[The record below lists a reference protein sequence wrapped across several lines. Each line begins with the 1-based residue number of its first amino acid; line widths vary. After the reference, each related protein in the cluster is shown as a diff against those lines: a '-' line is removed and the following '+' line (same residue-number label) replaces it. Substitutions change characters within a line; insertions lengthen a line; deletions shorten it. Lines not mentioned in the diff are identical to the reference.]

1 MISEF
6 RLIFLCGVMSLN
18 MYSRVKGWSSYAPER
33 RWRGVC
39 SKNNWN
45 TECILNMC
53 HTPIFRIIVWF
64 INLNY
69 LLNGESIIMGQN
81 KNFQFLH
88 TAIIIVTL
96 ITAIAIFGWV
106 FYCWKPRKKLV
117 NFYLLI
123 HSKTMVLTEKDSQTL
138 QSKNRWFLF
147 RVEIRT
153 INFK

>member
-1 MISEF
+1 MSIGVS
-6 RLIFLCGVMSLN
+6 LCTVEYN
-18 MYSRVKGWSSYAPER
+18 QCCVYSKINTYETLTHHKGSS
-33 RWRGVC
+33 GVC

-96 ITAIAIFGWV
+96 ITAIFGWV

-117 NFYLLI
+117 NFIFWYTQKLWYLLK
-123 HSKTMVLTEKDSQTL
+123 KTLKPCSLKTDGSY
-138 QSKNRWFLF
+138 FG
-147 RVEIRT
+147 
-153 INFK
+153 